1 MVIPRVGRR
10 CALGAQARHGI
21 GTRGCAPP
29 GQIRYGTLGSL
40 AGTGIAEPRRPNMTL
55 LEIVTTNCFNFRQ
68 RLLVEAQTRTES
80 MTDVLV
86 QDNIIGTSYLG
97 SFCFL
102 IVSLFWYLSL

>member
-21 GTRGCAPP
+21 
-29 GQIRYGTLGSL
+29 
-40 AGTGIAEPRRPNMTL
+40 GIAEPRRPNMTL